1 MFYKLIA
8 VKDEALDS
16 LILKDIERTKL
27 VSTDSKV
34 LKVNKN
40 NDLIR

>member
-8 VKDEALDS
+8 YKDDDLDN
-16 LILKDIERTKL
+16 LILKDIERTRL

-34 LKVNKN
+34 LKVIIEK
-40 NDLIR
+40 IVI